1 MNILEEMSDDVSVQ
15 QKLTPEEHAADI
27 LKGELPR
34 LMNDVSMLVAR
45 PFRFVWDPAVD
56 TASTDCIAEIRVA
69 PRPFIEG
76 EREVGYGT
84 VYHETGHIR
93 FSPYGTKLLMRAN
106 EEGGPVLQSLINIIL
121 DRKDD
126 SFTAE
131 HAPGFADT
139 LRRRLL
145 VIRTLARRM
154 QYKSSLSRM
163 SLAEQSRFLRNA
175 KPKNAYEDFFL
186 SAKCGKAPRLPAT
199 KRAMKHVRMG
209 NIRGAS
215 FEKLLWIAKR
225 VREILGDE
233 SENSNDQAKA
243 ESGFVSMWIEA
254 DKAERGNKLKPE
266 LLQAINA
273 AIKVYMSA
281 LRARNVDSLIR
292 HIASLGITYP
302 GPISVGTTKSSVKVE
317 KVPPQAR
324 YISQY
329 ELIKSRVTTLVDPLV
344 KALRNISTPSE
355 FELYGRDEGE
365 LDLSETARIATC
377 LSGFYQETVVERDI
391 DAEIH
396 LVMDS
401 SGSMAGYKIERAKEI
416 AVVFTEAILAINQ
429 VCLGRIWSFNSESI
443 DDYGPVS
450 RTSGFVLAEGD
461 AGNSDTHMLPVVGKE
476 ILKSPKRRKIMIM
489 LCDDGPDSIE
499 LVKKLS
505 QQLMARGIILIHL
518 LVGVHGTPDIY
529 PVELVY
535 SSIEECLEEFG
546 TLLKTIVSH
555 LK

>member
-1 MNILEEMSDDVSVQ
+1 MNILDETSEDVSLQ
-15 QKLTPEEHAADI
+15 HELTPEESAAEI

-45 PFRFVWDPAVD
+45 PFRFVWDPASE

-93 FSPYGTKLLMRAN
+93 FSPYGMKLLARAN

-154 QYKSSLSRM
+154 QYKNSLSRM

-199 KRAMKHVRMG
+199 KRAMKHVRMD

-215 FEKLLWIAKR
+215 LEKLLWIAKR
-225 VREILGDE
+225 VRDILGDDAE
-233 SENSNDQAKA
+233 DSRDQARA
-243 ESGFVSMWIEA
+243 ESGFVSMWTEA
-254 DKAERGNKLKPE
+254 DKAERGDKVKPE

-273 AIKVYMSA
+273 AVKVYVSA

-292 HIASLGITYP
+292 QIAALGMQYP
-302 GPISVGTTKSSVKVE
+302 GPLSVGVAQKVKVE
-317 KVPPQAR
+317 KVPAHAR
-324 YISQY
+324 YLPQY
-329 ELIKSRVTTLVDPLV
+329 EAIKSRVKGLIDPLV

-355 FELYGRDEGE
+355 FELYGRDEGD
-365 LDLSETARIATC
+365 LDLSETARIATR

-396 LVMDS
+396 LAIDS
-401 SGSMAGYKIERAKEI
+401 SGSMAGDKIEHAKEI
-416 AVVFTEAILAINQ
+416 AAVFTEAILAINQ

-443 DDYGPVS
+443 DDYGPVG
-450 RTSGFVLAEGD
+450 RTSGFVLAEGS
-461 AGNSDTHMLPVVGKE
+461 AGNSDTFMLPVVGKE
-476 ILKSPKRRKIMIM
+476 LLKSPKRRKILIV

-499 LVKKLS
+499 LVKKFS
-505 QQLMARGIILIHL
+505 QQLMARGVILIHL

-535 SSIEECLEEFG
+535 SSIEECFEEFG
-546 TLLKTIVSH
+546 NLLKTIVSH

>member
-1 MNILEEMSDDVSVQ
+1 MNTLKETSEDVSVQ
-15 QKLTPEEHAADI
+15 HELTPEESAAEI

-45 PFRFVWDPAVD
+45 PFRFVWDPASE

-93 FSPYGTKLLMRAN
+93 FSPYGTKLLARAHA
-106 EEGGPVLQSLINIIL
+106 EGGPVLQSLINIIL

-163 SLAEQSRFLRNA
+163 SLTDQSRFLRNA

-186 SAKCGKAPRLPAT
+186 AAKCGKAPRLPAT
-199 KRAMKHVRMG
+199 KRAMKHVRMD

-215 FEKLLWIAKR
+215 LEKLLWIAKR
-225 VREILGDE
+225 VREILGE
-233 SENSNDQAKA
+233 ETENTNDQAKA
-243 ESGFVSMWIEA
+243 ESGFVSMWTES
-254 DKAERGNKLKPE
+254 DKAERGKKLKPE
-266 LLQAINA
+266 LIQAINA
-273 AIKVYMSA
+273 AVKLYISA
-281 LRARNVDSLIR
+281 LRSRSVDSLIR
-292 HIASLGITYP
+292 QIASLGITYP
-302 GPISVGTTKSSVKVE
+302 GPISVGATKTVKVE
-317 KVPPQAR
+317 KVPPQAQHA
-324 YISQY
+324 SQY
-329 ELIKSRVTTLVDPLV
+329 EAIKSRITGLVDPLV

-365 LDLSETARIATC
+365 LDLSETARIATR

-396 LVMDS
+396 LAIDS
-401 SGSMAGYKIERAKEI
+401 SGSMAGEKIERAKEI
-416 AVVFTEAILAINQ
+416 AVVFTEAILAINH

-443 DDYGPVS
+443 DDYGSVG

-461 AGNSDTHMLPVVGKE
+461 AGNSDTHMLPIVGKE
-476 ILKSPKRRKIMIM
+476 LLKSPKRRKIMII

-499 LVKKLS
+499 AVKRMS
-505 QQLMARGIILIHL
+505 QQLIARGVIVIHL

-546 TLLKTIVSH
+546 NLLKTIISH

>member
-1 MNILEEMSDDVSVQ
+1 MTTLEQASEDATVQ
-15 QKLTPEEHAADI
+15 HELTPEESAADI
-27 LKGELPR
+27 LKRELPR

-45 PFRFVWDPAVD
+45 PFRFVWDPASE

-93 FSPYGTKLLMRAN
+93 FSPYGTKLLARAN
-106 EEGGPVLQSLINIIL
+106 DEGGPVLQSLINIIL

-145 VIRTLARRM
+145 VIRTLVHRM

-199 KRAMKHVRMG
+199 KRAMKHVRMD

-215 FEKLLWIAKR
+215 LEKLLWIAKR
-225 VREILGDE
+225 VREILGDDAYDNQ
-233 SENSNDQAKA
+233 SQARA
-243 ESGFVSMWIEA
+243 ESGFVSLWTEA
-254 DKAERGNKLKPE
+254 DKAERGDKVKPE

-273 AIKVYMSA
+273 AVKVYISA

-292 HIASLGITYP
+292 QIAALGMQYP
-302 GPISVGTTKSSVKVE
+302 GPLSVGVTQKVKVE
-317 KVPPQAR
+317 KVPPQQR
-324 YISQY
+324 HLPQY
-329 ELIKSRVTTLVDPLV
+329 EAIKSRVKGLIDPLV

-355 FELYGRDEGE
+355 FELYGRDEGD
-365 LDLSETARIATC
+365 LDLSETARIATR

-396 LVMDS
+396 LAIDS
-401 SGSMAGYKIERAKEI
+401 SGSMAGDKIERAKEI

-443 DDYGPVS
+443 DDYGPAS
-450 RTSGFVLAEGD
+450 RTSGFVLAEGS
-461 AGNSDTHMLPVVGKE
+461 AGNSDTFMLPVVGKE
-476 ILKSPKRRKIMIM
+476 LLKSPKRRKILIV

-499 LVKKLS
+499 LVKKFS
-505 QQLMARGIILIHL
+505 QQLMARGVILIHL

-535 SSIEECLEEFG
+535 SSIEECLDEFG
-546 TLLKTIVSH
+546 DLLKTIVSH

>member
-1 MNILEEMSDDVSVQ
+1 MNILDETSEDVSLQ
-15 QKLTPEEHAADI
+15 HELTPEERAAEI

-45 PFRFVWDPAVD
+45 PFRFVWDPSAE

-93 FSPYGTKLLMRAN
+93 FSPYGTKLLSRADN
-106 EEGGPVLQSLINIIL
+106 EGGPVLKSLINIIL

-154 QYKSSLSRM
+154 QYKNSLSRM

-186 SAKCGKAPRLPAT
+186 AAKCGKAPKLPAT
-199 KRAMKHVRMG
+199 KRAMKHVRMD

-215 FEKLLWIAKR
+215 LEKLLWIAKR
-225 VREILGDE
+225 VREILGNDAEDE
-233 SENSNDQAKA
+233 EDKEQS
-243 ESGFVSMWIEA
+243 ESGFVAMWKEA
-254 DKAERGNKLKPE
+254 DKSERGKKIDAALF
-266 LLQAINA
+266 QAINA
-273 AIKVYMSA
+273 AVKTYISA
-281 LRARNVDSLIR
+281 LRARSVDSLIR
-292 HIASLGITYP
+292 QIASLGITYP
-302 GPISVGTTKSSVKVE
+302 GPLSVGTAKTVKVE

-324 YISQY
+324 YASQY
-329 ELIKSRVTTLVDPLV
+329 EAIKSRITGLIEPLV

-355 FELYGRDEGE
+355 FELYGRDEGD
-365 LDLSETARIATC
+365 LDLSETARIATR
-377 LSGFYQETVVERDI
+377 LSGFYQETVTERDI

-396 LVMDS
+396 LAIDS
-401 SGSMAGYKIERAKEI
+401 SGSMAGDKIERAKEI

-450 RTSGFVLAEGD
+450 RTSGLVLAEGD

-476 ILKSPKRRKIMIM
+476 LLKSPKRRKILII

-505 QQLMARGIILIHL
+505 QQLIARGVIVIHL

-535 SSIEECLEEFG
+535 SSIEECLQEFG
-546 TLLKTIVSH
+546 DLLKTIVSH